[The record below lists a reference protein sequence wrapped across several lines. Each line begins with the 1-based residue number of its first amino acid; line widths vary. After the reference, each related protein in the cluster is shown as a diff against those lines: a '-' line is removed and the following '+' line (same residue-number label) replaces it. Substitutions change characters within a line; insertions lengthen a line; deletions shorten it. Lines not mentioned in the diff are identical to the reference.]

1 MGRKSRGRGAH
12 AGATPAIRALDDAD
26 APHEILTY
34 THDDRCELGFGPEA
48 ARALG
53 EDPAAVLK
61 TLLVGE
67 DGEDRDVG
75 VCVIPVD
82 RRLSLKAAAH
92 ALGLKKVS
100 LIEPSAAERIT
111 GYVVGGISPLGH
123 RRRLPTMI
131 DDSVK
136 ALDRVVVSGGRR
148 GMSIALAPA
157 DLASVSGGA
166 FAPLTA

>member
-1 MGRKSRGRGAH
+1 MSRRTRSRRAH
-12 AGATPAIRALDDAD
+12 AGATPAIRALEDAGV
-26 APHEILTY
+26 PYETMTY
-34 THDDRCELGFGPEA
+34 AHDERSDLGFGLEA
-48 ARALG
+48 VRALG

-61 TLLVGE
+61 TLLVGK
-67 DGEDRDVG
+67 GRDVG
-75 VCVIPVD
+75 VCVIPAD
-82 RRLSLKAAAH
+82 HRLDLKAAAH
-92 ALGLKKVS
+92 ALGMKRAA